1 MNKKFGLSQAAMIV
15 TLGIILVLISV
26 FAIKL
31 QHWARIDKPLKPI
44 MKLHKLALT
53 ASERQETL
61 VMLLQPI
68 VISNKPLIKAEQISF
83 VSPKEENKKHNM

>member
-1 MNKKFGLSQAAMIV
+1 
-15 TLGIILVLISV
+15 
-26 FAIKL
+26 
-31 QHWARIDKPLKPI
+31 

-53 ASERQETL
+53 ASERQEIL

-83 VSPKEENKKHNM
+83 VSPKEENKKQVKIFQNKKGRFIFLFNQL

>member
-1 MNKKFGLSQAAMIV
+1 
-15 TLGIILVLISV
+15 
-26 FAIKL
+26 
-31 QHWARIDKPLKPI
+31 

-61 VMLLQPI
+61 AMLLQPM

-83 VSPKEENKKHNM
+83 VSQKEENKKHNM